1 NMSENQPF
9 EFPQELR
16 EVTEKN
22 VEQAR
27 ATYGQF
33 MDAMKQGAG
42 IWIAVM
48 PSNGLTSMYKVVQ
61 ERATHFAKQNAD
73 ACFALVRELANAKD
87 IQDVL
92 GIQSRYAQTQ
102 MQNYASQAQE
112 FSRLMTEVAQSMR
125 PKS

>member
-1 NMSENQPF
+1 MSENQPF

-33 MDAMKQGAG
+33 MDA
-42 IWIAVM
+42 IWMAAM
-48 PSNGLTSMYKVVQ
+48 LSNDLASRCKVVQ
-61 ERATHFAKQNAD
+61 ERATRIAKQNTD
-73 ACFALVRELANAKD
+73 ACFALASELAND

-92 GIQSRYAQTQ
+92 SIQRRYAQTQ
-102 MQNYASQAQE
+102 MKCFAGTRGRSAHDV
-112 FSRLMTEVAQSMR
+112 FALSRCRGRSIPE
-125 PKS
+125 